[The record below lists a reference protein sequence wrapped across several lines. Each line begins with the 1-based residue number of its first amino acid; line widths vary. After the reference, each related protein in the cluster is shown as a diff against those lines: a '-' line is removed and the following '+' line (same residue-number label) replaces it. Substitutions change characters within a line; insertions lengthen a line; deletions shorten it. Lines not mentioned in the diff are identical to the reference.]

1 MPLVISAI
9 HAENYRTLKR
19 ITFPIADLNV
29 FIGANGVGKT
39 NLYRALQLIQAAA
52 AGTLSHEL
60 AAEGGMNSVLHA
72 GERSPK
78 KPVRLTL
85 RVELSDA
92 RTAHLA
98 YAYEV
103 SVGLKAPTSAAFAF
117 EPLIKQETLLQYQ
130 RGRRYTLMDRKNG
143 ALTLLDEHGVK
154 VPMAM
159 DLLASE
165 TALANV
171 QDADRF
177 PALQWVRR
185 TLLDWRFY
193 HDFRTDRE
201 APLRRDCF
209 AVAAPTLASDGSNL
223 AAVFATLAHIREDRQ
238 DLDEAIEDAFP
249 GATLAI
255 PAPQRYAS
263 FGLQYP
269 DYPQRVFEP
278 LELSDGTLHYLALC
292 GALLAYRLPAFVAL
306 NEPETSLHP
315 DLIDPLARLI
325 VRASRRTQVWLVTHS
340 QALADALATQGS
352 VHLRKVV
359 KTHGATWIEGLT
371 IGGEFGESGNHD
383 GDVDDDRLD
392 A

>member
-19 ITFPIADLNV
+19 ITLPTANLNV

-60 AAEGGMNSVLHA
+60 AAEGGMASVLHA
-72 GERSPK
+72 GERSSR

-85 RVELSDA
+85 RVELADA
-92 RTAHLA
+92 RTACVE

-103 SVGLKAPTSAAFAF
+103 SVGLKAPTSAAFDD
-117 EPLIKQETLLQYQ
+117 EPLIKQETLRQFQ
-130 RGRRYTLMDRKNG
+130 RGRSYTLMDRKNG
-143 ALTLLDEHGVK
+143 ALTLLDENGVK
-154 VPMAM
+154 VQMAM

-177 PALQWVRR
+177 PALQLIRR

-193 HDFRTDRE
+193 HGFRTDRD
-201 APLRRDCF
+201 AMLRRDCF
-209 AVAAPTLASDGSNL
+209 AVAAPTLASDGGNL
-223 AAVFATLAHIREDRQ
+223 AAVFATLAHIREDKQ
-238 DLDEAIEDAFP
+238 DLDDAISDAFP
-249 GATLAI
+249 GARLVI
-255 PAPQRYAS
+255 PVPHRYAS

-325 VRASRRTQVWLVTHS
+325 VRASQRTQVWLVTHS
-340 QALADALATQGS
+340 QALADALATHGG
-352 VHLRKVV
+352 VPLRQVV
-359 KTHGATWIEGLT
+359 KTKGATWIDGLT
-371 IGGEFGESGNHD
+371 LGGDFS
-383 GDVDDDRLD
+383 DDRD
-392 A
+392 PVPDDEWHDR